1 MNPAQHL
8 LIVEDNRSLRQM
20 LTWEFEDLG
29 YRVTATDCCTAAIAA
44 AETGQVDL
52 GLLDYNLPDGCGM
65 ELVERLRALNP
76 AMRIIL
82 CSGFVTALECDQP
95 CCRFQAKPVSA
106 QRLHRLF
113 QSDAEWPASCTP
125 HPGGGVP
132 S

>member
-1 MNPAQHL
+1 MNPVQHL

-29 YRVTATDCCTAAIAA
+29 YRVTATDCCMAAIAA
-44 AETGQVDL
+44 AETGGVDL

-76 AMRIIL
+76 AMRVIL
-82 CSGFVTALECDQP
+82 CSGYANALECDQSWCHFEP
-95 CCRFQAKPVSA
+95 KPVSA

-113 QSDAEWPASCTP
+113 QSDGVWSGRLHGTAESAQ
-125 HPGGGVP
+125 HQ
-132 S
+132 